1 MTKQKLWTKDFI
13 SVSLCNFFIFST
25 FYFLLVTL
33 PTFSIQEF
41 NSSTSNAGLMSTVF
55 LISAII
61 SRPFAGKWI
70 EQAGYRKVLIMSLF
84 IFLFSTLLYFF
95 PKSMTTFL
103 IIRFLHGI
111 GFGMVT
117 TAAGAIVANI
127 IPASRRGEG
136 MGYFIMSTNLSMV
149 LGPFLGLSTMQQ
161 LGVNALFALSAA
173 FSFGAVIT
181 GLLIK
186 LPKMEQPAI
195 RTKDFSVKSFIE
207 TSAVPISI
215 VGAFFAILYSSLLS
229 FVSVYAK
236 EIHLADVS
244 SLFFVVYAVLLVASR
259 PFTGRWFDRYGAN
272 KIIFP
277 SILLFALGIL
287 LLSRTQGAGS
297 FLSSAGLIGLGWGT
311 IFPLLQTIA
320 IQDALQSRKAVATAT
335 FLSIYDTGMGLGSFI
350 VGVIAANIGF
360 RSLYFIGSFYV
371 LLGVVLYYILFARKQ
386 VMFKKQQ
393 TRTQKPSLAKR
404 DISV

>member
-1 MTKQKLWTKDFI
+1 
-13 SVSLCNFFIFST
+13 
-25 FYFLLVTL
+25 
-33 PTFSIQEF
+33 
-41 NSSTSNAGLMSTVF
+41 
-55 LISAII
+55 
-61 SRPFAGKWI
+61 
-70 EQAGYRKVLIMSLF
+70 
-84 IFLFSTLLYFF
+84 
-95 PKSMTTFL
+95 
-103 IIRFLHGI
+103 
-111 GFGMVT
+111 
-117 TAAGAIVANI
+117 
-127 IPASRRGEG
+127 
-136 MGYFIMSTNLSMV
+136 
-149 LGPFLGLSTMQQ
+149 MQQ